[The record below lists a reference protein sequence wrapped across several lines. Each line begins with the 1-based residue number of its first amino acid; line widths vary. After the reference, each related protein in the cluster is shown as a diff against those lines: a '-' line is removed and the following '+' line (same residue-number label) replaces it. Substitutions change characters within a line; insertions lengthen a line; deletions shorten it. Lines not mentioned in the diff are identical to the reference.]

1 MNVTAP
7 RFANVAAAILT
18 FLAAGNVFAQAGSFP
33 AKPLRMI
40 VPFAPGGPNDIL
52 GRMVGQKLHDLWGQP
67 VVVENR
73 GGLGGTIGMAVAAKL
88 PADGYSIAMGG
99 SSNLAVAP
107 SLYKKLPY
115 DSVRDFTMVANVA
128 HVPYALGV
136 NPVVPAKNVRELI
149 AVAKRKAG
157 LLSYASSGVGSM
169 SALAAELLKSLSGAE
184 IVHIPYK
191 GTAPAL
197 TEVASGQVDMML
209 ADLSLVQRFAETG
222 KLRMIA
228 VTGSRRSS
236 AAPGVP
242 TMTESG
248 LKGYVIE
255 PWFGVVGP
263 AGIPRDIVEKL
274 NAAIVGTLKSPDVMQ
289 RLNALGYEPLPGTPE
304 QFAAT
309 LKSDIQLYAD
319 IVKRAGI
326 SASL

>member
-1 MNVTAP
+1 MCCNRIATTLAIAWMLVP
-7 RFANVAAAILT
+7 GAALPQPS
-18 FLAAGNVFAQAGSFP
+18 GYP

-73 GGLGGTIGMAVAAKL
+73 GGLGGTIGMGVAVKL

-107 SLYKKLPY
+107 SLYRKLAY
-115 DSVRDFTMVANVA
+115 DSVRDFTMIANVA

-136 NPVVPAKNVRELI
+136 NRVVPAKNVKELI
-149 AVAKRKAG
+149 AVARRKAG

-169 SALAAELLKSLSGAE
+169 SALAAELFKSLSGAN

-222 KLRMIA
+222 KVRVIA
-228 VTGSRRSS
+228 VTGSRRSG
-236 AAPGVP
+236 AAPDVP
-242 TMTESG
+242 TMSESG

-274 NAAIVGTLKSPDVMQ
+274 NAAINASLKSAEVMQ
-289 RLNALGYEPLPGTPE
+289 RLNALGYEPLPGTPG
-304 QFAAT
+304 QFAET
-309 LKSDIQLYAD
+309 LRKDLLLYAD

-326 SASL
+326 SGTL

>member
-1 MNVTAP
+1 
-7 RFANVAAAILT
+7 
-18 FLAAGNVFAQAGSFP
+18 
-33 AKPLRMI
+33 MI

-52 GRMVGQKLHDLWGQP
+52 GRMVGQKLHELWGQP

-73 GGLGGTIGMAVAAKL
+73 GGLGGTIGMAAAAKS
-88 PADGYSIAMGG
+88 PADGYHIAMGG

-115 DSVRDFTMVANVA
+115 DSARDLTMVANVA

-136 NPVVPAKNVRELI
+136 NPVVPATNVRELI
-149 AVAKRKAG
+149 AVAKRKPG
-157 LLSYASSGVGSM
+157 LLNYASSGVGSM

-184 IVHIPYK
+184 IVHVPYK

-197 TEVASGQVDMML
+197 TDVVSGQVDMML
-209 ADLSLVQRFAETG
+209 ADLSLVQRFAEAG

-228 VTGSRRSS
+228 VTGSRRSGV
-236 AAPGVP
+236 APGVP
-242 TMTESG
+242 TMSESG

-274 NAAIVGTLKSPDVMQ
+274 NAAIVGALKAADVTQ
-289 RLNALGYEPLPGTPE
+289 RLAALGYEPRPGTPG
-304 QFAAT
+304 QFAAI
-309 LKSDIQLYAD
+309 LKNDLRLYAD

-326 SASL
+326 SGTL

>member
-1 MNVTAP
+1 M
-7 RFANVAAAILT
+7 VALGAL
-18 FLAAGNVFAQAGSFP
+18 LAAGAAHPQVTAYP

-52 GRMVGQKLHDLWGQP
+52 GRMVGQKLNELWGQP

-73 GGLGGTIGMAVAAKL
+73 GGLGGTIGMAVAAKS
-88 PADGYSIAMGG
+88 PADGYNLAMGG

-107 SLYKKLPY
+107 SLYKKLAY
-115 DSVRDFTMVANVA
+115 DSLRDFTMVANVA

-149 AVAKRKAG
+149 AAARRKPG
-157 LLSYASSGVGSM
+157 MLNYASSGVGSM

-184 IVHIPYK
+184 IVHVPYK

-197 TEVASGQVDMML
+197 TEVVGGQVDMML

-228 VTGSRRSS
+228 VTSARRSA
-236 AAPGVP
+236 AAPSVP
-242 TMTESG
+242 TMSESG

-274 NAAIVGTLKSPDVMQ
+274 NAAIAGSLKAPDVMQ
-289 RLNALGYEPLPGTPE
+289 RLNALGYEALPGTPE
-304 QFAAT
+304 QFADT
-309 LKSDIQLYAD
+309 LKRDIQLYAG

-326 SASL
+326 SGTL

>member
-1 MNVTAP
+1 MV
-7 RFANVAAAILT
+7 
-18 FLAAGNVFAQAGSFP
+18 
-33 AKPLRMI
+33 

-52 GRMVGQKLHDLWGQP
+52 GRMVGQKLNELWGQP

-73 GGLGGTIGMAVAAKL
+73 GGLGGTIGMAVVAKL
-88 PADGYSIAMGG
+88 PGDGYNLAMGG

-107 SLYKKLPY
+107 SLYKKLAY
-115 DSVRDFTMVANVA
+115 DSARDFTMVANVA

-136 NPVVPAKNVRELI
+136 NPVVPAKNVKELVGI
-149 AVAKRKAG
+149 ARRKAG
-157 LLSYASSGVGSM
+157 MLSYASSGVGSM
-169 SALAAELLKSLSGAE
+169 SALAAELFKSLSAAE

-209 ADLSLVQRFAETG
+209 ADLSLVQRYAEIG

-228 VTGSRRSS
+228 VTGSRRSA
-236 AAPGVP
+236 AAPAVP

-274 NAAIVGTLKSPDVMQ
+274 NSAIGSALKAPDVLQ
-289 RLNALGYEPLPGTPE
+289 RLGALGYEPLPGTPE

-309 LKSDIQLYAD
+309 LKSDIQKYAD

-326 SASL
+326 SGSL

>member
-1 MNVTAP
+1 
-7 RFANVAAAILT
+7 
-18 FLAAGNVFAQAGSFP
+18 
-33 AKPLRMI
+33 
-40 VPFAPGGPNDIL
+40 
-52 GRMVGQKLHDLWGQP
+52 
-67 VVVENR
+67 
-73 GGLGGTIGMAVAAKL
+73 
-88 PADGYSIAMGG
+88 MGG

-107 SLYKKLPY
+107 SLYKKLAY
-115 DSVRDFTMVANVA
+115 DSARDFTMVANVA

-169 SALAAELLKSLSGAE
+169 SALAAELFKSLSGAE
-184 IVHIPYK
+184 IVHVPYK

-209 ADLSLVQRFAETG
+209 ADLSLVQRFADTG

-228 VTGSRRSS
+228 VTSARRSG

-263 AGIPRDIVEKL
+263 AGMPRDIVEKL
-274 NAAIVGTLKSPDVMQ
+274 NAAIVASLKSADVAQ

-309 LKSDIQLYAD
+309 LQSDMRLYAD

-326 SASL
+326 SGSL